1 MAVKIRLARFG
12 AKKKPFYRIVAAD
25 SEAKRDGRFL
35 EVIGTYD
42 PRDKIAGLKLD
53 ATKMQAWAKKGAQLT
68 PTAAKLFRQSLKEQ
82 SPSE

>member
-12 AKKKPFYRIVAAD
+12 SKKKPFYRIVAAD

-42 PRDKIAGLKLD
+42 PRDKVSGLNLD
-53 ATKMQAWAKKGAQLT
+53 LAKMQVWAKKGAQFT
-68 PTAAKLFRQSLKEQ
+68 PTTAKLFRRSLTEQ
-82 SPSE
+82 NPSE